1 MSKKHFEFAN
11 ELKIVNDIPLP
22 SIVEIS
28 NSGVCNRSCVFCP
41 RSDKDYP
48 NKFEFVKTELIE
60 KLSNELKEFDYSGL
74 IIFSGFGEPTL
85 DKNLNNHISILKTNL
100 PNCTIE
106 VISNGDALDLQKVKQ
121 LFDSGLSRLL
131 ISVYDGKERME
142 YFESMKKEISGY
154 LEPRV
159 RYLPPEQ
166 KFGLE
171 FLTNRSGRMENA
183 IYRIPSTEPSINNP
197 CYFTSY
203 MFFMTYTGDV
213 LLCSNDWNE
222 NGNVGNF
229 NQQSLMEIWTGDKMR
244 SYRNKLINGD
254 RQSLPCSK
262 CDTIGTLMG
271 LEHSKV
277 WKNYYEKDWV
287 NTK

>member
-121 LFDSGLSRLL
+121 LF
-131 ISVYDGKERME
+131 
-142 YFESMKKEISGY
+142 
-154 LEPRV
+154 
-159 RYLPPEQ
+159 
-166 KFGLE
+166 E
-171 FLTNRSGRMENA
+171 F
-183 IYRIPSTEPSINNP
+183 
-197 CYFTSY
+197 
-203 MFFMTYTGDV
+203 
-213 LLCSNDWNE
+213 
-222 NGNVGNF
+222 
-229 NQQSLMEIWTGDKMR
+229 
-244 SYRNKLINGD
+244 
-254 RQSLPCSK
+254 
-262 CDTIGTLMG
+262 
-271 LEHSKV
+271 
-277 WKNYYEKDWV
+277 
-287 NTK
+287 